1 MSRLA
6 HSDLSPTTPAAAG
19 MGGRCSAHPRGLCC
33 LTISMILM
41 VVSGCNQSSQVSQV
55 SGRVTL
61 DGTPIGVGTIVYA
74 PSSGGKPATGSIE
87 SDGSYSVNTS
97 REPGLA
103 PGKYQVAV
111 SIREMP
117 KNVKRSDHPPPGKL
131 LIPEKYEQAT
141 TSGLQFEVVPGANE
155 IEVALT
161 SS

>member
-1 MSRLA
+1 MIRLA
-6 HSDLSPTTPAAAG
+6 CADTLPTNSAEAVMGSRYRAHS
-19 MGGRCSAHPRGLCC
+19 RWLCC
-33 LTISMILM
+33 ITMSVFLSA
-41 VVSGCNQSSQVSQV
+41 VSGCNESSQISQV

-61 DGTPIGVGTIVYA
+61 DGSPIGVGTIVYA

-87 SDGSYSVNTS
+87 SDGSYCVNTS

-131 LIPEKYEQAT
+131 LIPEKYEQAM
-141 TSGLQFEVVPGANE
+141 TSGLQFEILPGANE
-155 IEVALT
+155 IDIKLT